1 MKLLVLFFLTSF
13 VFLLNNI
20 LVNNFFPKVLCLRL
34 VKGILND
41 FDALRLALKMG
52 SKFLQA
58 NADTFSLTSEICQGP
73 RFFFPDSSS

>member
-1 MKLLVLFFLTSF
+1 M
-13 VFLLNNI
+13 
-20 LVNNFFPKVLCLRL
+20 
-34 VKGILND
+34 KGILND

-73 RFFFPDSSS
+73 RFFFPDSSSWKGYFPSKASVWF

>member
-1 MKLLVLFFLTSF
+1 M
-13 VFLLNNI
+13 
-20 LVNNFFPKVLCLRL
+20 
-34 VKGILND
+34 KGILND